1 MLIALLRKAVE
12 VLAARELHRFEAHT
26 IATFRLKSLTSSYFT
41 DWHKYAK
48 DDRYVIY
55 ICNLTGL

>member
-26 IATFRLKSLTSSYFT
+26 IATFRLESLTSSYFMG
-41 DWHKYAK
+41 WHKHAK
-48 DDRYVIY
+48 DDR
-55 ICNLTGL
+55 